1 MRTFL
6 SGVCLAVALSVAA
19 PVGAT
24 PFAAQTTTAAAVI
37 AGVVTDA
44 TGAALPGATVVLR
57 DVATGRE
64 KTAVSGPDGKYSLE
78 AAGTGTYLVLVTRLG
93 FSEAA
98 RTVVVT
104 QAERRI
110 ELPVQLELGG
120 WSTEVSVTAA
130 RAAREIRQ
138 IPLHVETLS
147 GAAVAQTNPL
157 STGDALATVANITPV
172 GNGPFGVR
180 PRLRGLDS
188 TRLLVLVDGERLNT
202 ARQATDRT
210 GAEVGLISPD
220 AITRMEIVNGAGTL
234 MYGSDALA
242 GTINIITNEPTF
254 SDSRQFLYG
263 ANSFYSSNENGRRG
277 TLTFGVTA
285 PRYALRV

>member
-120 WSTEVSVTAA
+120 
-130 RAAREIRQ
+130 
-138 IPLHVETLS
+138 
-147 GAAVAQTNPL
+147 
-157 STGDALATVANITPV
+157 
-172 GNGPFGVR
+172 
-180 PRLRGLDS
+180 
-188 TRLLVLVDGERLNT
+188 
-202 ARQATDRT
+202 
-210 GAEVGLISPD
+210 
-220 AITRMEIVNGAGTL
+220 
-234 MYGSDALA
+234 
-242 GTINIITNEPTF
+242 
-254 SDSRQFLYG
+254 
-263 ANSFYSSNENGRRG
+263 
-277 TLTFGVTA
+277 
-285 PRYALRV
+285 